1 MVKPFPA
8 DDPVMISLKLRLV
21 TTRDYIARWKLAL
34 LYAFPIANSLWLG
47 LLRGPQKK
55 SQDQKPDHHG
65 TISGRKAKNN
75 PTNPLT
81 IGIEGPQRAKKQ
93 SASAEAMGKIVL
105 GAIFRFFL
113 AYLKKKQYLC
123 SRKGFLKM
131 KLKEIKQAIGSLAE
145 VSGDDE
151 LDICHL
157 LTDSRQLGAEP
168 GHTLFFAIRTAQND
182 GAKYI
187 PELREKGVQAFVTGD
202 SIAALQAL
210 AAHVRE
216 QFHGTVIGITG
227 SNGKT
232 VVKEWLY
239 QLLKD
244 DYTVIRSPKSYNSQI
259 GVPLSVWGLE
269 PHLTSPQG
277 EEHPLLRRGTG
288 RGLLAI
294 FEAGI
299 SQPGEMERLEPMIRP
314 TIGVITYIGHEH
326 DENFSS
332 LEQKRE
338 EKMKLFVHSE
348 QIIEDP
354 THQNVRT
361 CAAVMRALGYDEEV
375 IAERILHQTHETVL
389 KVNLSALVDN
399 VRYFRSLL
407 KPETKLTCMV
417 KAFAYGA
424 GSVEVSRALQKAND
438 SFVHRTSSNGTLV
451 DYLAVAV
458 ADEGVELRKAGIT
471 LPIIIMDPEVAA
483 MDLILENNLE
493 PNVYSH
499 QSLKTVIAAAEAKGL
514 ENVPIHIK
522 IDSGMHRLGFYK
534 EDIPWL
540 IGKLQQTKA
549 VRVASVFSHL
559 AGSDEAQFDDFTLQ
573 QIRYFDDCAE
583 ELKNGLSDVAGLSA
597 ERSILKHI
605 LNSAGIERFTDYQ
618 FDMCRLGIG
627 LYGFSFAGAR
637 LRNVCSL
644 ETTILSVKTVQ
655 AGETIG
661 YGRHTKL
668 DEDRVIA
675 VIPIGYADGF
685 DRRFSNY
692 GGEVYIRGKRCP
704 VVGNVCMDQAMI
716 DVTGTD
722 ARPGDPVEIFGEH
735 VTLQELADKLGTITY
750 EILTSVSRRV
760 QRLYFYE

>member
-1 MVKPFPA
+1 MHANFVSA
-8 DDPVMISLKLRLV
+8 MKLSE
-21 TTRDYIARWKLAL
+21 I
-34 LYAFPIANSLWLG
+34 
-47 LLRGPQKK
+47 
-55 SQDQKPDHHG
+55 
-65 TISGRKAKNN
+65 RKA
-75 PTNPLT
+75 
-81 IGIEGPQRAKKQ
+81 I
-93 SASAEAMGKIVL
+93 
-105 GAIFRFFL
+105 GAIADVTGEDDL
-113 AYLKKKQYLC
+113 
-123 SRKGFLKM
+123 
-131 KLKEIKQAIGSLAE
+131 EIRY
-145 VSGDDE
+145 
-151 LDICHL
+151 L
-157 LTDSRQLGAEP
+157 LTDSRELEGLRVTGQASAGE
-168 GHTLFFAIRTAQND
+168 TLFFAIKTDKDD
-182 GAKYI
+182 GANYI
-187 PELREKGVQAFVTGD
+187 PELREKGVRAFVTGD

-210 AAHVRE
+210 AAYVRA
-216 QFHGTVIGITG
+216 QFKGTVIGITG

-244 DYTVIRSPKSYNSQI
+244 DYDIIRSPKSYNSQI
-259 GVPLSVWGLE
+259 GVPLSVW
-269 PHLTSPQG
+269 
-277 EEHPLLRRGTG
+277 LLANADRPADCKTASLKDRFTERPAAPAGDKPC
-288 RGLLAI
+288 LAI

-299 SQPGEMERLEPMIRP
+299 SQPGEMEKLEPMIRP

-348 QIIEDP
+348 QVIEDP

-375 IAERILHQTHETVL
+375 IAERILRQTHETVL

-438 SFVHRTSSNGTLV
+438 SFVHRTSSNCTLV

-499 QSLKTVIAAAEAKGL
+499 QSLKTVITAAEAKGL

-540 IGKLQQTKA
+540 IDKLQQTKA

-583 ELKNGLSDVAGLSA
+583 ELKEGLSGVAGLSA
-597 ERSILKHI
+597 ERSVFCQPEGRSILKHI

-644 ETTILSVKTVQ
+644 ETTILSVKTVK

>member
-1 MVKPFPA
+1 
-8 DDPVMISLKLRLV
+8 
-21 TTRDYIARWKLAL
+21 
-34 LYAFPIANSLWLG
+34 
-47 LLRGPQKK
+47 
-55 SQDQKPDHHG
+55 
-65 TISGRKAKNN
+65 
-75 PTNPLT
+75 
-81 IGIEGPQRAKKQ
+81 
-93 SASAEAMGKIVL
+93 
-105 GAIFRFFL
+105 
-113 AYLKKKQYLC
+113 
-123 SRKGFLKM
+123 M
-131 KLKEIKQAIGSLAE
+131 KLSEIKQAIGSLAQ
-145 VSGDDE
+145 VTGDDTLE
-151 LDICHL
+151 IRHL
-157 LTDSRQLGAEP
+157 LTDSREISELRTQNSEY
-168 GHTLFFAIRTAQND
+168 LFFAIKTDKND

-187 PELREKGVQAFVTGD
+187 PELQAKGVKAFVTGD
-202 SIAALQAL
+202 ALAALQAL

-216 QFHGTVIGITG
+216 QFDGTVIGITG

-259 GVPLSVWGLE
+259 GVPLSVWQLADVRQSDK
-269 PHLTSPQG
+269 PV
-277 EEHPLLRRGTG
+277 
-288 RGLLAI
+288 LAI

-299 SQPGEMERLEPMIRP
+299 SQPGEMERLERIIRP

-326 DENFSS
+326 DEGFVS

-348 QIIEDP
+348 RVVEDP

-361 CAAVMRALGYDEEV
+361 CAAVMRALGYDEET
-375 IAERILHQTHETVL
+375 ISSRILQQTHETVL

-399 VRYFRSLL
+399 VRYFRSKL

-424 GSVEVSRALQKAND
+424 GSVEVSKALQA
-438 SFVHRTSSNGTLV
+438 SGLV

-458 ADEGVELRKAGIT
+458 ADEGVELRRAGIT
-471 LPIIIMDPEVAA
+471 LPIIIMDPEVAS

-499 QSLKTVIAAAEAKGL
+499 QSLKTVMAAAEAKGL

-534 EDIPWL
+534 EDMSWL
-540 IGKLQQTKA
+540 LARLHTTKA
-549 VRVASVFSHL
+549 VRVRSVFSHL
-559 AGSDEAQFDDFTLQ
+559 AGSDEAQFDEFTLG
-573 QIRYFDDCAE
+573 QIRYFDACAE
-583 ELKNGLSDVAGLSA
+583 ELKAGLNYP
-597 ERSILKHI
+597 IIKHI
-605 LNSAGIERFTDYQ
+605 CNSAGIERFSQYQ

-627 LYGFSFAGAR
+627 LYGFSFAGAK
-637 LRNVCSL
+637 LRNVCTL
-644 ETTILSVKTVQ
+644 ETTILSVKTVK

-692 GGEVYIRGKRCP
+692 GGEVLVRGKRCP

-716 DVTGTD
+716 DVTGAD
-722 ARPGDPVEIFGEH
+722 ARPGDIVEVFGDKLPLE
-735 VTLQELADKLGTITY
+735 ELAQKLGTITY

-760 QRLYFYE
+760 QRIYFYE

>member
-1 MVKPFPA
+1 M
-8 DDPVMISLKLRLV
+8 
-21 TTRDYIARWKLAL
+21 L
-34 LYAFPIANSLWLG
+34 LS
-47 LLRGPQKK
+47 
-55 SQDQKPDHHG
+55 
-65 TISGRKAKNN
+65 
-75 PTNPLT
+75 
-81 IGIEGPQRAKKQ
+81 
-93 SASAEAMGKIVL
+93 
-105 GAIFRFFL
+105 
-113 AYLKKKQYLC
+113 
-123 SRKGFLKM
+123 
-131 KLKEIKQAIGSLAE
+131 EIKQVIGSIAQVTGPDTLE
-145 VSGDDE
+145 
-151 LDICHL
+151 IRHL
-157 LTDSRQLGAEP
+157 LTDSRQLKTNGEWRMDEV
-168 GHTLFFAIRTAQND
+168 LFFAIKTDKND

-187 PELREKGVQAFVTGD
+187 PELQAKGVQAFVTGD
-202 SIAALQAL
+202 ALAALQAL
-210 AAHVRE
+210 AAHVRD

-259 GVPLSVWGLE
+259 GVPLSVWQLE
-269 PHLTSPQG
+269 RFLNVSKDLKDPKDLKNS
-277 EEHPLLRRGTG
+277 
-288 RGLLAI
+288 LAI

-299 SQPGEMERLEPMIRP
+299 SQPGEMEKLERIIRP

-326 DENFSS
+326 DENFAS

-338 EKMKLFVHSE
+338 EKMKLFVHA
-348 QIIEDP
+348 QTVIEDP

-361 CAAVMRALGYDEEV
+361 CAAVMRALGYDEET
-375 IAERILHQTHETVL
+375 ISARILQQTHETVL

-399 VRYFRSLL
+399 VRYFRSKLR
-407 KPETKLTCMV
+407 PTTKLTCMV

-424 GSVEVSRALQKAND
+424 GSVEVSKALQA
-438 SFVHRTSSNGTLV
+438 SGLV

-458 ADEGVELRKAGIT
+458 ADEGVELRRAGIT
-471 LPIIIMDPEVAA
+471 LPIIIMDPEVAS

-534 EDIPWL
+534 EDMPWL
-540 IGKLQQTKA
+540 IDRLTHQKA

-559 AGSDEAQFDDFTLQ
+559 AGSDEAQFDEFTLG
-573 QIRYFDDCAE
+573 QIKYFDSCAE
-583 ELKNGLSDVAGLSA
+583 ELKEGLQVTGYGLP
-597 ERSILKHI
+597 ILKHI
-605 LNSAGIERFTDYQ
+605 CNSAGIERFSEYQ
-618 FDMCRLGIG
+618 YDMCRLGIG
-627 LYGFSFAGAR
+627 LYGFSFAGAH
-637 LRNVCSL
+637 LRNVCTL
-644 ETTILSVKTVQ
+644 ETTILSVKTVK

-661 YGRHTKL
+661 YGRHTRL
-668 DEDRVIA
+668 TEDRTIA

-692 GGEVYIRGKRCP
+692 GGEVWVRGKRCP

-716 DVTGTD
+716 DVTGAD
-722 ARPGDPVEIFGEH
+722 ARPGDIVEVFGEH
-735 VTLQELADKLGTITY
+735 MPLTELADKLGTITY

-760 QRLYFYE
+760 QRIYFYE

>member
-1 MVKPFPA
+1 MTGDGDF
-8 DDPVMISLKLRLV
+8 
-21 TTRDYIARWKLAL
+21 
-34 LYAFPIANSLWLG
+34 
-47 LLRGPQKK
+47 
-55 SQDQKPDHHG
+55 
-65 TISGRKAKNN
+65 
-75 PTNPLT
+75 
-81 IGIEGPQRAKKQ
+81 
-93 SASAEAMGKIVL
+93 
-105 GAIFRFFL
+105 
-113 AYLKKKQYLC
+113 
-123 SRKGFLKM
+123 
-131 KLKEIKQAIGSLAE
+131 EIR
-145 VSGDDE
+145 
-151 LDICHL
+151 HL
-157 LTDSRQLGAEP
+157 LIDSRQLSAISGQPSEV
-168 GHTLFFAIRTAQND
+168 LFFAIKTDKND

-187 PELREKGVQAFVTGD
+187 PELQAKGVKAFVTED
-202 SIAALQAL
+202 AVQALQDL
-210 AAHVRE
+210 AAYVRST
-216 QFHGTVIGITG
+216 FDGTVIGITG

-239 QLLKD
+239 QLLKE
-244 DYTVIRSPKSYNSQI
+244 DYEVIRSPKSYNSQI
-259 GVPLSVWGLE
+259 GVPLSVWQLAN
-269 PHLTSPQG
+269 TKPQI
-277 EEHPLLRRGTG
+277 
-288 RGLLAI
+288 AI

-299 SQPGEMERLEPMIRP
+299 SQPGEMEKLERIIRP

-326 DENFSS
+326 DENFAS

-338 EKMKLFVHSE
+338 EKNKLFVHAKTV
-348 QIIEDP
+348 IEDP

-361 CAAVMRALGYDEEV
+361 CAAVMRALGYDEET
-375 IAERILHQTHETVL
+375 IASRILHQTHETVME
-389 KVNLSALVDN
+389 VNLTALVDN

-407 KPETKLTCMV
+407 KPTTKLTCMV

-424 GSVEVSRALQKAND
+424 GSVEVSKALQK
-438 SFVHRTSSNGTLV
+438 SGLV

-534 EDIPWL
+534 EDLPWL
-540 IGKLQQTKA
+540 IAHLNTTKA

-559 AGSDEAQFDDFTLQ
+559 AGSDEPQFDEFTLG
-573 QIRYFDDCAE
+573 QIKYFDSCAE
-583 ELKNGLSDVAGLSA
+583 ELKAGLNYP
-597 ERSILKHI
+597 IIKHI
-605 LNSAGIERFTDYQ
+605 CNSAGIERFTDYQ

-627 LYGFSFAGAR
+627 MYGFSFAGAQ
-637 LRNVCSL
+637 LRNVCTL
-644 ETTILSVKTVQ
+644 RTTILSVKTVK

-668 DEDRVIA
+668 NEDRVIA

-692 GGEVYIRGKRCP
+692 GGEVWVRGKRCP
-704 VVGNVCMDQAMI
+704 IVGNVCMDQAMV

-722 ARPGDPVEIFGEH
+722 ARPGDSAEVFGDKMP
-735 VTLQELADKLGTITY
+735 LQELADKLGTITY

>member
-1 MVKPFPA
+1 
-8 DDPVMISLKLRLV
+8 
-21 TTRDYIARWKLAL
+21 
-34 LYAFPIANSLWLG
+34 
-47 LLRGPQKK
+47 
-55 SQDQKPDHHG
+55 
-65 TISGRKAKNN
+65 
-75 PTNPLT
+75 
-81 IGIEGPQRAKKQ
+81 
-93 SASAEAMGKIVL
+93 
-105 GAIFRFFL
+105 
-113 AYLKKKQYLC
+113 
-123 SRKGFLKM
+123 M
-131 KLKEIKQAIGSLAE
+131 KLKEIRQAIGSLAE
-145 VSGDDE
+145 VSGDDDLE
-151 LDICHL
+151 IRHL

-168 GHTLFFAIRTAQND
+168 EKTLFFAIHTATND
-182 GAKYI
+182 GARYI
-187 PELREKGVQAFVTGD
+187 PELREKGVQAFVKGD
-202 SIAALQAL
+202 AVAALQAL

-259 GVPLSVWGLE
+259 GVPLSVWELE
-269 PHLTSPQG
+269 GVESRKSKVERPI
-277 EEHPLLRRGTG
+277 
-288 RGLLAI
+288 LAI

-299 SQPGEMERLEPMIRP
+299 SQPGEMEKLERIIRP

-326 DENFSS
+326 DENFAS

-338 EKMKLFVHSE
+338 EKMRLFVHSE
-348 QIIEDP
+348 TVIEDP

-361 CAAVMRALGYDEEV
+361 CAAVMRALGYDEET
-375 IAERILHQTHETVL
+375 INTRILHQTHETVL

-399 VRYFRSLL
+399 VRYFRSKL
-407 KPETKLTCMV
+407 KPTTKLTCMV

-458 ADEGVELRKAGIT
+458 ADEGVELRRAGIT

-499 QSLKTVIAAAEAKGL
+499 QSLKTVIAAVEAKGL
-514 ENVPIHIK
+514 EYYPIHIK
-522 IDSGMHRLGFYK
+522 IDSGMHRLGFYQ
-534 EDIPWL
+534 EDLPWL
-540 IGKLQQTKA
+540 IDRLTHQKA

-559 AGSDEAQFDDFTLQ
+559 AGSDEPQFDDFTLS

-583 ELKNGLSDVAGLSA
+583 TLKSGLSA
-597 ERSILKHI
+597 ERSVFCQAQPVLKHI
-605 LNSAGIERFTDYQ
+605 LNSAGIERFSDYQ

-627 LYGFSFAGAR
+627 LYGFSFAGAK
-637 LRNVCSL
+637 LRNVCTL
-644 ETTILSVKTVQ
+644 ETTILSVKTVK

-668 DEDRVIA
+668 DEDRTIA

-692 GGEVYIRGKRCP
+692 GGEVWVRGKRCP
-704 VVGNVCMDQAMI
+704 VVGNVCMDQAMV
-716 DVTGTD
+716 DVTGAD
-722 ARPGDPVEIFGEH
+722 ARPGDLVEVFGEH
-735 VTLQELADKLGTITY
+735 LPLEELADKLGTITY

>member
-1 MVKPFPA
+1 
-8 DDPVMISLKLRLV
+8 
-21 TTRDYIARWKLAL
+21 
-34 LYAFPIANSLWLG
+34 
-47 LLRGPQKK
+47 
-55 SQDQKPDHHG
+55 
-65 TISGRKAKNN
+65 
-75 PTNPLT
+75 
-81 IGIEGPQRAKKQ
+81 
-93 SASAEAMGKIVL
+93 
-105 GAIFRFFL
+105 
-113 AYLKKKQYLC
+113 
-123 SRKGFLKM
+123 M
-131 KLKEIKQAIGSLAE
+131 KLSEIRKVIGNRLRVVGNE
-145 VSGDDE
+145 D
-151 LDICHL
+151 LDIRHL
-157 LTDSRQLGAEP
+157 LIDSRELKSEWRP
-168 GHTLFFAIRTAQND
+168 DEVLFFAIKTAKND

-187 PELREKGVQAFVTGD
+187 PELEAKGVKAFVTEDAIG
-202 SIAALQAL
+202 ALQDL
-210 AAHVRE
+210 AAYVRT
-216 QFHGTVIGITG
+216 QFNGTVIGITG

-259 GVPLSVWGLE
+259 GVPLSVWQLAGIKNQE
-269 PHLTSPQG
+269 SGIKTI
-277 EEHPLLRRGTG
+277 
-288 RGLLAI
+288 AI

-299 SQPGEMERLEPMIRP
+299 SQPGEMEKLERIIRP

-326 DENFSS
+326 DENFAS
-332 LEQKRE
+332 LEAKRA
-338 EKMKLFVHSE
+338 EKMKLFAHSE
-348 QIIEDP
+348 RVIEDP

-361 CAAVMRALGYDEEV
+361 CAAVMRALGYDEET
-375 IAERILHQTHETVL
+375 IASRILQQTHETVL

-424 GSVEVSRALQKAND
+424 GSVEVSKALQA
-438 SFVHRTSSNGTLV
+438 SGLV

-458 ADEGVELRKAGIT
+458 ADEGVELRRAGIT

-499 QSLKTVIAAAEAKGL
+499 QSLKTVIAAADAKGL
-514 ENVPIHIK
+514 EHVPIHIK

-540 IGKLQQTKA
+540 VDRLTHQKA
-549 VRVASVFSHL
+549 VQVRSVFSHL

-573 QIRYFDDCAE
+573 QIKYFDACAE
-583 ELKNGLSDVAGLSA
+583 ELKKGLGD
-597 ERSILKHI
+597 ERSKGLGILKHI
-605 LNSAGIERFTDYQ
+605 CNTAGIERFSQYQ

-627 LYGFSFAGAR
+627 LYGFSFVGAK
-637 LRNVCSL
+637 LRNVCTL
-644 ETTILSVKTVQ
+644 ETTILSVKTVK

-661 YGRHTKL
+661 YGRHTRL
-668 DEDRVIA
+668 NEDRVIA

-692 GGEVYIRGKRCP
+692 GGEVWVRGKRCP
-704 VVGNVCMDQAMI
+704 VVGNVCMDQAMV
-716 DVTGTD
+716 DVTGAD
-722 ARPGDPVEIFGEH
+722 ARPGDIVEVFGDRLPLE
-735 VTLQELADKLGTITY
+735 ELAAKLGTITY

-760 QRLYFYE
+760 QRIYFYE

>member
-1 MVKPFPA
+1 
-8 DDPVMISLKLRLV
+8 
-21 TTRDYIARWKLAL
+21 
-34 LYAFPIANSLWLG
+34 
-47 LLRGPQKK
+47 
-55 SQDQKPDHHG
+55 
-65 TISGRKAKNN
+65 
-75 PTNPLT
+75 
-81 IGIEGPQRAKKQ
+81 
-93 SASAEAMGKIVL
+93 
-105 GAIFRFFL
+105 
-113 AYLKKKQYLC
+113 
-123 SRKGFLKM
+123 M
-131 KLKEIKQAIGSLAE
+131 KLSEIKQAIGSLAQ
-145 VSGDDE
+145 VTGDDTLE
-151 LDICHL
+151 IRHL
-157 LTDSRQLGAEP
+157 LTDSREISELRTQNSEY
-168 GHTLFFAIRTAQND
+168 LFFAIKTDKND

-187 PELREKGVQAFVTGD
+187 PELQAKGVKAFVTGD
-202 SIAALQAL
+202 ALAALQAL

-216 QFHGTVIGITG
+216 QFDGTVIGITG

-259 GVPLSVWGLE
+259 GVPLSVWQLADVRQSDK
-269 PHLTSPQG
+269 PV
-277 EEHPLLRRGTG
+277 
-288 RGLLAI
+288 LAI

-299 SQPGEMERLEPMIRP
+299 SQPGEMERLERVIRP

-326 DENFSS
+326 DEGFAS

-338 EKMKLFVHSE
+338 EKMKLFAHSE
-348 QIIEDP
+348 RVIEDA

-361 CAAVMRALGYDEEV
+361 CAAVMRALGYDEET
-375 IAERILHQTHETVL
+375 ISARILQQTHETVL

-399 VRYFRSLL
+399 VRYFRSKLN
-407 KPETKLTCMV
+407 PETKLTCMV

-424 GSVEVSRALQKAND
+424 GSVEVSKALQA
-438 SFVHRTSSNGTLV
+438 SGLV

-458 ADEGVELRKAGIT
+458 ADEGVELRRAGIT
-471 LPIIIMDPEVAA
+471 LPIIIMDPEVAS

-499 QSLKTVIAAAEAKGL
+499 QSLKTVMAAAEAKGL

-534 EDIPWL
+534 EDMSWL
-540 IGKLQQTKA
+540 LARLHTTKA
-549 VRVASVFSHL
+549 VRVRSVFSHL
-559 AGSDEAQFDDFTLQ
+559 AGSDEAQFDEFTLG
-573 QIRYFDDCAE
+573 QIRYFDACAE
-583 ELKNGLSDVAGLSA
+583 ELKAGLNYP
-597 ERSILKHI
+597 IIKHI
-605 LNSAGIERFTDYQ
+605 CNSAGIERFSQYQ

-627 LYGFSFAGAR
+627 LYGFSFAGAK
-637 LRNVCSL
+637 LRNVCTL
-644 ETTILSVKTVQ
+644 ETTILSVKTVK

-692 GGEVYIRGKRCP
+692 GGEVLVRGKRCP

-716 DVTGTD
+716 DVTGAD
-722 ARPGDPVEIFGEH
+722 ARPGDIVEVFGDKLPLE
-735 VTLQELADKLGTITY
+735 ELAQKLGTITY

-760 QRLYFYE
+760 QRIYFYE

>member
-1 MVKPFPA
+1 MQ
-8 DDPVMISLKLRLV
+8 
-21 TTRDYIARWKLAL
+21 
-34 LYAFPIANSLWLG
+34 
-47 LLRGPQKK
+47 PQKVK
-55 SQDQKPDHHG
+55 H
-65 TISGRKAKNN
+65 
-75 PTNPLT
+75 
-81 IGIEGPQRAKKQ
+81 
-93 SASAEAMGKIVL
+93 
-105 GAIFRFFL
+105 
-113 AYLKKKQYLC
+113 
-123 SRKGFLKM
+123 M
-131 KLKEIKQAIGSLAE
+131 KVSEIKQVL
-145 VSGDDE
+145 GDRLQLVGGGDW
-151 LDICHL
+151 DIRHL
-157 LTDSRQLGAEP
+157 LTDSRQLGNEP
-168 GHTLFFAIRTAQND
+168 EATLFFAIKTGKND
-182 GAKYI
+182 GANYI
-187 PELREKGVQAFVTGD
+187 PELQAKGVKAFVTED
-202 SIAALQAL
+202 AVQALQDL
-210 AAHVRE
+210 AAYVRS
-216 QFHGTVIGITG
+216 QFTGTVIGITG

-244 DYTVIRSPKSYNSQI
+244 DYTIVRSPKSYNSQI
-259 GVPLSVWGLE
+259 GVPLSVWQ
-269 PHLTSPQG
+269 LTNIQSPISNLQS
-277 EEHPLLRRGTG
+277 P
-288 RGLLAI
+288 LAI

-299 SQPGEMERLEPMIRP
+299 SQPGEMEKLERIIRP

-326 DENFSS
+326 DENFAS
-332 LEQKRE
+332 LEQKRA
-338 EKMKLFVHSE
+338 EKLKLFVHS
-348 QIIEDP
+348 QTVIEDP

-361 CAAVMRALGYDEEV
+361 CAAVMRALGYEEET
-375 IAERILHQTHETVL
+375 IAARILQQTHETVL
-389 KVNLSALVDN
+389 KVNLSAMVDN

-407 KPETKLTCMV
+407 KPTTKLTCMV

-424 GSVEVSRALQKAND
+424 GSVEVSKALQK
-438 SFVHRTSSNGTLV
+438 SGLV

-534 EDIPWL
+534 EDMPWL
-540 IGKLQQTKA
+540 IDRLTHQKA

-559 AGSDEAQFDDFTLQ
+559 AGSDEAQFDDFTLS
-573 QIRYFDDCAE
+573 QIKYFDRCAE
-583 ELKNGLSDVAGLSA
+583 ELKSGLNYP
-597 ERSILKHI
+597 ILKHI
-605 LNSAGIERFTDYQ
+605 CNSAGIERFSDFQ

-627 LYGFSFAGAR
+627 LYGFSFAGAD
-637 LRNVCSL
+637 LRNVCTL
-644 ETTILSVKTVQ
+644 ETTILSVKTVK

-668 DEDRVIA
+668 NEDRVIA

-692 GGEVYIRGKRCP
+692 GGEVWVRGKRCP

-722 ARPGDPVEIFGEH
+722 ARPGDIAEVFGEH
-735 VTLQELADKLGTITY
+735 MPLQELADKLGTITY